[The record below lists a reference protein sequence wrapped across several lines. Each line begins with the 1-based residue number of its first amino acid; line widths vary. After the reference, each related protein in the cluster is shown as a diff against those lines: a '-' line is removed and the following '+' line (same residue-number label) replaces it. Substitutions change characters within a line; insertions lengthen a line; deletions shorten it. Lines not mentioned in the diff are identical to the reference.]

1 MTIYYPLTG
10 KETVSI
16 TLDYRPYQG
25 MKWIMKLQDNT
36 TVAESLDRYSLEQYA
51 SKNRRQ
57 SRKHAIMP
65 RIGTNHN
72 LIVHCANKPLP
83 TPPA

>member
-25 MKWIMKLQDNT
+25 IKWIMKLQDNT

-51 SKNRRQ
+51 SKKQ
-57 SRKHAIMP
+57 ATIQTGAWDLQWE
-65 RIGTNHN
+65 I
-72 LIVHCANKPLP
+72 
-83 TPPA
+83 

>member
-25 MKWIMKLQDNT
+25 IKWIMKLQDNT
-36 TVAESLDRYSLEQYA
+36 TVDESLDRYSLEQYA
-51 SKNRRQ
+51 SKKQ
-57 SRKHAIMP
+57 ATIQKAC
-65 RIGTNHN
+65 HN
-72 LIVHCANKPLP
+72 AAHWDEPQFNCPLCK
-83 TPPA
+83 

>member
-25 MKWIMKLQDNT
+25 IKWIMKLQDNT

-51 SKNRRQ
+51 SKKQ
-57 SRKHAIMP
+57 ATIQKAC
-65 RIGTNHN
+65 HN
-72 LIVHCANKPLP
+72 AAHWDEPQFNCPLCK
-83 TPPA
+83 